1 MLNKELVEC
10 DDVAATRSASKNR
23 HDSART
29 PIYGHVTFI
38 SLAGIIRVSI
48 GKLKTSLLMRGS
60 KSVGRKKFSAIK
72 ARCS

>member
-10 DDVAATRSASKNR
+10 DDVASTLSTSMSR

-29 PIYGHVTFI
+29 LLSYQVTFI

-48 GKLKTSLLMRGS
+48 GKMKFGLLVHRLQGVGS
-60 KSVGRKKFSAIK
+60 QKIFVQ
-72 ARCS
+72 